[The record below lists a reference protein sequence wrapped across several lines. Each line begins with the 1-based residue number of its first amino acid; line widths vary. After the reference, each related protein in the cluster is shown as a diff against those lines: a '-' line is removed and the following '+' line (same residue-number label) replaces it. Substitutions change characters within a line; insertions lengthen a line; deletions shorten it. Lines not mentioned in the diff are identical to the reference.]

1 MSYSLILRADPVRTL
16 AAGSIT
22 ASYVAVGTQFQF
34 IARQMLVQNL
44 TDATLM
50 FSFDGVN
57 DHFPLLSDSYIIL
70 DVTTNKVTND
80 GYFIDQTTIMS
91 VKRIGTPT
99 TGSVYISVFYGKGDQ

>member
-1 MSYSLILRADPVRTL
+1 MPFSIAFRADPVRVK
-16 AAGSIT
+16 AAGSISS
-22 ASYVAVGTQFQF
+22 SYSQVGTSLNNG
-34 IARQMLVQNL
+34 ARQLLVQNL

-57 DHFPLLSDSYIIL
+57 DHFPLLANSYIII

-80 GYFIDQTTIMS
+80 GWFITKNTRMN

-99 TGSVYISVFYGKGDQ
+99 TGSVYISVFFGQGD